1 MARNSPGKKRRKGKK
16 RGPLPALA
24 ACLAG
29 ALLCWGG
36 LSTVD
41 RRIRAVTINQ
51 SPPLWEIQED
61 LDQEGSAVWRLTILG
76 RETTLD
82 LAPLQDLGR
91 ELSLILRTPPAP
103 VRLFSTA
110 YEYVSGML

>member
-61 LDQEGSAVWRLTILG
+61 LDQVKEDHQLCQEVPISITR
-76 RETTLD
+76 
-82 LAPLQDLGR
+82 
-91 ELSLILRTPPAP
+91 
-103 VRLFSTA
+103 
-110 YEYVSGML
+110 